1 MGNRKLRAVSLPPM
15 GRRRRLIELG
25 KDLLILFLLLSA
37 IYLAARSQLYTGLI
51 REDGWISKAVSLLSG
66 ETARPVDQTEFTTPA
81 QSIQAARLA
90 VCHGLGENG
99 QPIRYGVQYDTA
111 QAAADFSA
119 LSSYLSEGVASASAP
134 QAVSREAWLQAL
146 QTPGVYFD
154 LLGEAPLEYLGSAS
168 LTGPVRRLA
177 LVWEGGDTAV
187 LYYKNEKSGLYYAC
201 PTSLRWAGYLE
212 GALQDY
218 TDNGARF
225 AFELED
231 YRMLLEET
239 LLLPET
245 PQPGLYQVQTVLD
258 LSEVGDRSALENALG
273 FWGSDYQVPGEWVIR
288 EDDELRISS
297 DGVLTYEAAAAGGL
311 DPRYDVT
318 GSDGE
323 ASLVQAAALAC
334 YLAQQAVDAWCGTA
348 ESAAWLYLSSVE
360 ETEDGWRITL
370 DYCLD
375 GATVYLGD
383 GWPAA
388 TFTVSGGQIASFE
401 IRPRCYVAS
410 EGTSSVLPQRQA
422 AAALEALSPEDPR
435 ELLLF
440 YEDGSSMAAQWG
452 GF

>member
-154 LLGEAPLEYLGSAS
+154 LLGEVPLEYLGSAS

-225 AFELED
+225 AFELEGSGCES
-231 YRMLLEET
+231 LQSET
-239 LLLPET
+239 LIFPQA

-258 LSEVGDRSALENALG
+258 LNDAASRTALENALG
-273 FWGSDYQVPGEWVIR
+273 FRGADYPVPGEWVIR
-288 EDDELRISS
+288 EEDELRISA
-297 DGVLTYEAAAAGGL
+297 DGTLVYEAASESL
-311 DPRYDVT
+311 EPRYQA
-318 GSDGE
+318 GSRTQ
-323 ASLVQAAALAC
+323 AVALAFHLTQAA
-334 YLAQQAVDAWCGTA
+334 VEAWCGGIQ
-348 ESAAWLYLSSVE
+348 SSGQLCLSEVQ
-360 ETEDGWRITL
+360 EDGETLSITL
-370 DYCLD
+370 NYTLD
-375 GATVYLGD
+375 GAEVYLSG
-383 GWPAA
+383 GRPAA
-388 TFTVSGGQIASFE
+388 SFTVSGGQITAFE
-401 IRPRCYVAS
+401 IHPRCYVPA
-410 EGTSSVLPQRQA
+410 EGSSSVLPERQA
-422 AAALEALSPEDPR
+422 AAALAAVSPEARR

-440 YEDGSSMAAQWG
+440 YEEEDGSPMAARWG